1 MLAHARLY
9 TQHEE
14 TRRIK
19 RTRRKRTAK
28 LHVWFLVCIAARRP
42 GRKAFREFFQL
53 GNPVEYIPR
62 APGGRPL
69 FNPRSFISVIAVLNN
84 CISIPPP
91 ITSPLPPSSLS
102 RLVCAKYLKSASS
115 PIPYP
120 PSHSTSANSSV
131 FHHVPTGG
139 NSRFLIKSLGS
150 LGRDQWK
157 EKCWHPVTRR
167 ATRCQRRFYKN
178 WLSARANDRGGGRR
192 RRRKKKKSHLRDWN
206 GNSIGYPWKFYSYTR
221 LSTLNAF
228 CYIRLDRS
236 EFDGRWTF
244 FLFFFLFFS
253 FPLSPFFP
261 SLPSREL

>member
-1 MLAHARLY
+1 MHLY
-9 TQHEE
+9 TSSDH
-14 TRRIK
+14 
-19 RTRRKRTAK
+19 
-28 LHVWFLVCIAARRP
+28 LP
-42 GRKAFREFFQL
+42 
-53 GNPVEYIPR
+53 
-62 APGGRPL
+62 
-69 FNPRSFISVIAVLNN
+69 
-84 CISIPPP
+84 
-91 ITSPLPPSSLS
+91 PPSSLS

-192 RRRKKKKSHLRDWN
+192 RRRKKKKKSFTGLK
-206 GNSIGYPWKFYSYTR
+206 WKFDRVPVEILFVYEAFYFERVLLYSFGSKR
-221 LSTLNAF
+221 IWWSVN
-228 CYIRLDRS
+228 
-236 EFDGRWTF
+236 F
-244 FLFFFLFFS
+244 FPFFFLFFS